1 MTFYL
6 DDPRPHIKIILDFD
20 LLNRLSLESTFYSMK
35 IVGSPNQK
43 SSTISTSLLTSTSLK
58 ATFYFK
64 INRYPLRGCVSISI
78 SSPHCNVMRCRI
90 SGMTW
95 QQMDMCIFRIFNLN
109 MELMDWPDIC
119 RSMVNSAFESCSIGH
134 LSKHLFGRLW
144 VHMVGCH

>member
-20 LLNRLSLESTFYSMK
+20 LLNRLSLESTFYFMN
-35 IVGSPNQK
+35 IVGSSNQK
-43 SSTISTSLLTSTSLK
+43 SSPISTSLRRLLNQHSTRN
-58 ATFYFK
+58 TQ
-64 INRYPLRGCVSISI
+64 NRYPLRGCMSTSI

-119 RSMVNSAFESCSIGH
+119 RSMVNSAFESCSFGH